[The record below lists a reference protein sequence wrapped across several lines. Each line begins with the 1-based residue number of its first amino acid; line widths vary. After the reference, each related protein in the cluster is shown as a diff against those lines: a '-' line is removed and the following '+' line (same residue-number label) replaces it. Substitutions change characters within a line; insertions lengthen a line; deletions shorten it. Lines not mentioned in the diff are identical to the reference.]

1 MDFTFR
7 IRCVV
12 GGCGSSMNIFTAGL
26 AQAIFQL
33 TLLIA
38 LGWFMAHRGW
48 VGPEARQPLMR
59 MVIWVF
65 FPAMIFD
72 RVCGN
77 RLINSGGTALLYLGI
92 GFAMI
97 VGGILVGR
105 LVAMLL
111 RFPEGNARRTFSYS
125 SGINNFGYLGIPVTA
140 ALFDRDVV
148 GVLMVHNVGVEAAV
162 WTFGVAFLSGG
173 SGLKG
178 LKNLAQPIPLALVAA
193 LIVNFAGVGETA
205 PAKFAAQF
213 CHAVGECAIPAGT
226 ILTGIFLHEVLK
238 GFRFFAEPR
247 VSLGIILVRC
257 VIIPVLLLTV
267 ASSFIAD
274 PALRK
279 VMMVQAAMPAGIFS
293 FLIVEM
299 YHGDV
304 QVALRYAVVTMVLCP
319 LVTPAWL
326 YLGSRWLGLGS

>member
-1 MDFTFR
+1 MWE
-7 IRCVV
+7 
-12 GGCGSSMNIFTAGL
+12 GAGSSMNIFTADL
-26 AQAIFQL
+26 ALAISRL

-38 LGWFMAHRGW
+38 LGWFLAQRGW
-48 VGPEARQPLMR
+48 VGPPARQPLMR
-59 MVIWVF
+59 LVIWVF

-77 RLINSGGTALLYLGI
+77 RLINSGGTALLYLGV
-92 GFAMI
+92 GFGMI

-105 LVAMLL
+105 LTAMLM

-125 SGINNFGYLGIPVTA
+125 AGINNFGYLGIPVTA

-173 SGLKG
+173 SGLGG
-178 LKNLAQPIPLALVAA
+178 LKNGAQPIPLALVAA
-193 LIVNFAGVGETA
+193 LLVNFAGLGETA

-213 CHAVGECAIPAGT
+213 CHAVGECAIPVGT

-247 VSLGIILVRC
+247 VSLGIILVRG
-257 VIIPVLLLTV
+257 VVIPVLLLTIA
-267 ASSFIAD
+267 ASLISD

-299 YHGDV
+299 YQGDV
-304 QVALRYAVVTMVLCP
+304 QVALRCSVLTMVLCP
-319 LVTPAWL
+319 VVTPLWL
-326 YLGSRWLGLGS
+326 YVGSHWFQLAA

>member
-1 MDFTFR
+1 MWE
-7 IRCVV
+7 
-12 GGCGSSMNIFTAGL
+12 GAGSSMHIFTADL
-26 AQAIFQL
+26 ALAISRL
-33 TLLIA
+33 ALLIA
-38 LGWFMAHRGW
+38 LGWFLAQRGW
-48 VGPEARQPLMR
+48 VGPQARQPLMR
-59 MVIWVF
+59 LVIWVF

-77 RLINSGGTALLYLGI
+77 RLINSGGTTLLYLGV
-92 GFAMI
+92 GFGMI

-105 LVAMLL
+105 LMAMLM

-125 SGINNFGYLGIPVTA
+125 AGINNFGYLGIPVTA

-178 LKNLAQPIPLALVAA
+178 LKNLAQPIPLALAAA
-193 LIVNFAGVGETA
+193 LIVNFAGFGETA
-205 PAKFAAQF
+205 PARFAAQF
-213 CHAVGECAIPAGT
+213 CHAVGECAIPVGT
-226 ILTGIFLHEVLK
+226 ILTGIFLHEVLQ

-247 VSLGIILVRC
+247 VSLGIVLVRG
-257 VIIPVLLLTV
+257 VIIPVLLL
-267 ASSFIAD
+267 AIAASFIPD

-299 YHGDV
+299 YQGDV
-304 QVALRYAVVTMVLCP
+304 QVALRCSVLTMVLCP
-319 LVTPAWL
+319 VVTPLWL
-326 YLGSRWLGLGS
+326 YLGARWLGLAA

>member
-1 MDFTFR
+1 MD
-7 IRCVV
+7 
-12 GGCGSSMNIFTAGL
+12 IFTADL
-26 AQAIFQL
+26 ALAISRL
-33 TLLIA
+33 ALLIG
-38 LGWFMAHRGW
+38 LGWFLASRGW
-48 VGPEARQPLMR
+48 VDPLARQPLMKL
-59 MVIWVF
+59 VIWVF

-77 RLINSGGTALLYLGI
+77 PLIRSGSTALLYLGV
-92 GFAMI
+92 GFGMI

-105 LVAMLL
+105 LVAMLF

-178 LKNLAQPIPLALVAA
+178 LKNLAQPMTIALVLALA
-193 LIVNFAGVGETA
+193 LNFSGLGETV
-205 PAKFAAQF
+205 PARFAAQF
-213 CHAVGECAIPAGT
+213 CHAVGECAIPMGT
-226 ILTGIFLHEVLK
+226 ILTGLFLHEALK
-238 GFRFFAEPR
+238 GYRFFAEPR
-247 VSLGIILVRC
+247 VSLGIMLVRW
-257 VIIPVLLLTV
+257 VLIPSLLLAV
-267 ASSFIAD
+267 AASCITD

-279 VMMVQAAMPAGIFS
+279 VMLVQAAMPAGIFS

-299 YHGDV
+299 YQGDV
-304 QVALRYAVVTMVLCP
+304 AVALRCSVLTMVFCP
-319 LVTPAWL
+319 LITPVWL
-326 YLGSRWLGLGS
+326 YLGSRWLGLAV

>member
-1 MDFTFR
+1 MWE
-7 IRCVV
+7 
-12 GGCGSSMNIFTAGL
+12 GAGSSMNIFTAGL

-92 GFAMI
+92 GFGMI

-178 LKNLAQPIPLALVAA
+178 LKNLAQPIPAQ
-193 LIVNFAGVGETA
+193 
-205 PAKFAAQF
+205 FAAQF
-213 CHAVGECAIPAGT
+213 CHAVGECAIPVGT

-247 VSLGIILVRC
+247 VSFGIILVRC
-257 VIIPVLLLTV
+257 LIIPVLLLTV
-267 ASSFIAD
+267 ASCFIAD

-326 YLGSRWLGLGS
+326 YLGSRWLGL